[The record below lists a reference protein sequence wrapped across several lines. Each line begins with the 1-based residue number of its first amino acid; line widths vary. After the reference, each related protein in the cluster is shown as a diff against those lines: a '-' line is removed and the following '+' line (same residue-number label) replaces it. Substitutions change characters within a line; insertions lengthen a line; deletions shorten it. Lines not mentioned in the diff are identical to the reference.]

1 MAASVWRMG
10 AVTMPWMTRR
20 RAGAILWAGQM
31 ASTGSIISRLTSR
44 VLTKILVVNILVFLV
59 LKIFYSGK

>member
-1 MAASVWRMG
+1 M
-10 AVTMPWMTRR
+10 TMPWMTRG